1 MQEYMCNRGY
11 QTLINVAVLS
21 GIGDGLYNIVFVI
34 YAGSLSFSTLAVSL
48 ASMATLVPSLLSM
61 LTGYF
66 ADQSRHKVRAILV
79 TRNLQFVLFLILAFL
94 ITLPRNIWLFFLLL
108 SINIVSDTLGTYGNG
123 LALPLLRHLLPENKL
138 KQSMGFMVAMT
149 LMAQVVFQGI
159 GSVIIVMLH
168 HNYMVVGLINAL
180 TFLLSSLLVKYR
192 FGVLCVAEP
201 QMVERK
207 QVSMIRSLGL
217 TLRYLYRNN
226 FLFSVIILTFFI
238 NVFGASMSGLIN
250 VTLLSVK
257 TMWLVNYGISVAIM
271 NMMISIGMI
280 TGSLVTNGIVRKL
293 PLMYLFAISLSFSGL
308 CGISFI
314 WHESAYLS
322 IVLLF
327 VMGYF
332 IGKINPRISA
342 IVLQSIPEK
351 RLAAV
356 DGLLNMVSMLGA
368 PAGQLLFL
376 GIANVVGIAYS
387 WFAFSIGCFF
397 LIVIIVLKFIK
408 MDEPMF

>member
-1 MQEYMCNRGY
+1 MAVFFCYY
-11 QTLINVAVLS
+11 Q
-21 GIGDGLYNIVFVI
+21 
-34 YAGSLSFSTLAVSL
+34 
-48 ASMATLVPSLLSM
+48 
-61 LTGYF
+61 
-66 ADQSRHKVRAILV
+66 
-79 TRNLQFVLFLILAFL
+79 LILF
-94 ITLPRNIWLFFLLL
+94 
-108 SINIVSDTLGTYGNG
+108 SDTLGTYGNG

-180 TFLLSSLLVKYR
+180 TFLLSALLVKYR

-257 TMWLVNYGISVAIM
+257 TMWLVN
-271 NMMISIGMI
+271 
-280 TGSLVTNGIVRKL
+280 T
-293 PLMYLFAISLSFSGL
+293 
-308 CGISFI
+308 
-314 WHESAYLS
+314 ES
-322 IVLLF
+322 VLL
-327 VMGYF
+327 
-332 IGKINPRISA
+332 
-342 IVLQSIPEK
+342 L
-351 RLAAV
+351 
-356 DGLLNMVSMLGA
+356 
-368 PAGQLLFL
+368 
-376 GIANVVGIAYS
+376 
-387 WFAFSIGCFF
+387 
-397 LIVIIVLKFIK
+397 
-408 MDEPMF
+408 

>member
-1 MQEYMCNRGY
+1 M
-11 QTLINVAVLS
+11 AV
-21 GIGDGLYNIVFVI
+21 
-34 YAGSLSFSTLAVSL
+34 
-48 ASMATLVPSLLSM
+48 
-61 LTGYF
+61 
-66 ADQSRHKVRAILV
+66 
-79 TRNLQFVLFLILAFL
+79 
-94 ITLPRNIWLFFLLL
+94 FLLL

-159 GSVIIVMLH
+159 GSVIIVMLN

-180 TFLLSSLLVKYR
+180 TFLLSALLVKYR

-207 QVSMIRSLGL
+207 QVPMIRSLGL

-250 VTLLSVK
+250 VTLLSFK
-257 TMWLVNYGISVAIM
+257 TMWLANYGISVAIM

-280 TGSLVTNGIVRKL
+280 TGSLVTNGIVRNL

-314 WHESAYLS
+314 WPESAYLS
-322 IVLLF
+322 IALLF

-368 PAGQLLFL
+368 PVGQILFW
-376 GIANVVGIAYS
+376 GIANVVSIAYS
-387 WFAFSIGCFF
+387 WFVFS
-397 LIVIIVLKFIK
+397 
-408 MDEPMF
+408 